1 MHQIVMKPRV
11 SPGDEIKLRAANSI
25 LDRHIGKAPQ
35 SVSAYVTQRTIAADG
50 TIVEGSISGGM
61 MSPLLQ
67 AAHAH
72 LAQEEVRKLTS
83 PAPGGERAISPEFE
97 AEPFFSVCTRG
108 SVSHHH
114 AAATTL
120 CAGSGRTAY
129 VHIVC
134 FRGR

>member
-1 MHQIVMKPRV
+1 VHQIMMKPRV

-72 LAQEEVRKLTS
+72 LAQEEVRKLTP
-83 PAPGGERAISPEFE
+83 PAP
-97 AEPFFSVCTRG
+97 
-108 SVSHHH
+108 
-114 AAATTL
+114 L
-120 CAGSGRTAY
+120 AGSATRT
-129 VHIVC
+129 
-134 FRGR
+134 GD